1 MNIAL
6 HLNAG
11 HDRNGNPRRLWVVL
25 NADGDIAAV
34 FDEGYNGT
42 GELIQHFPKAII
54 ALELDITPE
63 QYKSLLKMVK

>member
-1 MNIAL
+1 MNIAM

-25 NADGDIAAV
+25 DVYGGINTV

-42 GELIQHFPKAII
+42 GELYKNYPNITIGP
-54 ALELDITPE
+54 ELDIIPA
-63 QYKSLLKMVK
+63 QYKALLKMVK